1 MPDFEAAMAR
11 IHKISGTR
19 TQVELAELL
28 GIRQSS
34 ISDAKRRAS
43 VPASWLVSL
52 FILRQAN
59 PTWITTGQGRPY
71 LTEDEG
77 RELVGAPI
85 APAPATMAEP
95 ATLDDL
101 LAPARAM
108 LGPGREIM
116 IVPAG
121 ARVTVD
127 LPRAVYTM
135 DDMDFTQPVPEIQEM
150 RQLPRVQAA

>member
-19 TQVELAELL
+19 TQVELAAML

-34 ISDAKRRAS
+34 ISDAKRRGSIA
-43 VPASWLVSL
+43 ASWLVTL
-52 FILRQAN
+52 FTLRQAN

-77 RELVGAPI
+77 RELAGAPI
-85 APAPATMAEP
+85 APVSAAMAEP
-95 ATLDDL
+95 ETLDDF
-101 LAPARAM
+101 LAPAREM
-108 LGPGREIM
+108 LGPGQEIM

-135 DDMDFTQPVPEIQEM
+135 DDTEFTRPVPEIPEL
-150 RQLPRVQAA
+150 RQLPPPRAA

>member
-1 MPDFEAAMAR
+1 MNDFEAAMAR

-19 TQVELAELL
+19 TQVELAVLL
-28 GIRQSS
+28 GVRQSS
-34 ISDAKRRAS
+34 ISDAKRRGS
-43 VPASWLVSL
+43 VPASWLMTL
-52 FILRQAN
+52 FTLRQAN

-71 LTEDEG
+71 LTEDES

-85 APAPATMAEP
+85 APALAAEP
-95 ATLDDL
+95 VTLDDL

-135 DDMDFTQPVPEIQEM
+135 DDLSFTHPAPEISDL

>member
-1 MPDFEAAMAR
+1 MPDFEAAVAR
-11 IHKISGTR
+11 IHAIAGTR
-19 TQVELAELL
+19 TQVELATLL
-28 GIRQSS
+28 GVRQSS

-43 VPASWLVSL
+43 VPASWLVTL
-52 FILRQAN
+52 YGLRQAN

-71 LTEDEG
+71 LTEDES

-85 APAPATMAEP
+85 APAPAPRAEP

-101 LAPARAM
+101 LAQARAM

-121 ARVTVD
+121 ARVAVD

-135 DDMDFTQPVPEIQEM
+135 DDMEFTRPVPEIPDL